1 MTTPV
6 TTRRALLAAATAL
19 PVFALPK
26 LPALA
31 QEAAE
36 GLPERALDDLVMG
49 DENAPVT
56 VIEYAAFTCGHCEAF
71 HRDTFPTIKAEYID
85 TGKVKFV
92 IREVY
97 FQRYG
102 LWASMVAR
110 CGGADAFHPVA
121 EQLFKT
127 RETWLRAEDVG
138 AAIQRVGKLNG
149 LSSKA
154 LNACLSDEGYARTLV
169 ERYQAGAEEHGVNS
183 TPTFVVNGE
192 VHRGNMPIADF
203 REILDEALSA

>member
-1 MTTPV
+1 MID
-6 TTRRALLAAATAL
+6 RRALLAAATAL
-19 PVFALPK
+19 PAIVLPT

-31 QEAAE
+31 QEAPE
-36 GLPERALDDLVMG
+36 GLPERALGDLVMG
-49 DENAPVT
+49 EDSAPVT
-56 VIEYAAFTCGHCEAF
+56 VIEYAAFTCGHCQAF
-71 HRDTFPTIKAEYID
+71 HQNTFPTIKAEYID
-85 TGKVKFV
+85 TGKVKFI

-110 CGGADAFHPVA
+110 CGGAEAFHPVA

-127 RETWLRAEDVG
+127 REQWLGADDIG

-154 LNACLSDEGYARTLV
+154 LDACLSDEGYARTLV
-169 ERYQAGAEEHGVNS
+169 ERYQAGAEEHNVNS

-192 VHRGNMPIADF
+192 VHRGNMPVEDF